1 MLAVRMAQ
9 EQITEAVSRAV
20 TVVNRR
26 FQWMRSAPML
36 IRTWVAPVAGTLIH
50 IFSLSSSTL
59 TSTTPQ
65 HN

>member
-1 MLAVRMAQ
+1 MLAVRMTFLIRLR
-9 EQITEAVSRAV
+9 ETHGTTV
-20 TVVNRR
+20 TVSIDFKMREPRR
-26 FQWMRSAPML
+26 ATHQNLGGA
-36 IRTWVAPVAGTLIH
+36 VAGTLIH